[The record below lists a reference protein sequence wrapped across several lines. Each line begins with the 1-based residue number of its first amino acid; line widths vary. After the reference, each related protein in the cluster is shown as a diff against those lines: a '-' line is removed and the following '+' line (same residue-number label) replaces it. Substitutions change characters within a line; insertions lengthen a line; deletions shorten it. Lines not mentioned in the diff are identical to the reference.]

1 MRCLHLQ
8 KYPMQ
13 VIAHRGAKGYV
24 PENTIASFEKAL
36 DIGAHGVELDVRL
49 SSDGEIMVFHDDHT
63 DRLTGVP
70 GTVKNMTYDDLRKL
84 KVDLHHQIPTLEEV
98 LDFVNKKM
106 LVNIELKVE
115 AAARAVTDLIEQC
128 VSEKGW
134 DYAHFLVSSF
144 NWAALQEIRNS
155 NPKIPLGVLTETDL
169 DLALGFA
176 KSINAETIHPYFH
189 LLDAENVEKIK
200 AENVLL
206 YAWTVNMPEDISRI
220 KALKVDGIITD
231 YPDRV

>member
-1 MRCLHLQ
+1 
-8 KYPMQ
+8 MQ

-36 DIGAHGVELDVRL
+36 DMGAHGIELDVRL
-49 SSDGEIMVFHDDHT
+49 SSDGQIMVFHDDHT

-70 GTVKNMTYDDLRKL
+70 GTVKNMTFADLRKL

-98 LDFVNKKM
+98 LDFLNNKI

-115 AAARAVTDLIEQC
+115 AAARAVTDLIEKC

-144 NWAALQEIRNS
+144 DWTALQEIRNW
-155 NPKIPLGVLTETDL
+155 NPRIPLGVLTETDL
-169 DLALGFA
+169 ELALGFA
-176 KSINAETIHPYFH
+176 RSINAETIHAYFH

-200 AENVLL
+200 AANLLL

-220 KALKVDGIITD
+220 KALKVNGIITD
-231 YPDRV
+231 YTDRV